1 MLRDWYGLER
11 LRRGGSIEAVADA
24 NSLRSAGQALQMD
37 QWVDL
42 IEGRPNSLAGFGEAL
57 EVQETIEAL
66 LRSR

>member
-1 MLRDWYGLER
+1 
-11 LRRGGSIEAVADA
+11 
-24 NSLRSAGQALQMD
+24 MD